1 MRKLVPTDTSGI
13 ANTAGIMTT
22 GAVALTA
29 VALLSGPAFVVP
41 DLRAG
46 AALLAMS
53 VGGGVLSISV
63 LECRDCQARSGARGH
78 FHESGAGCFDG
89 DCSLLR
95 RTTKPR
101 AVARWR
107 AGDRRGD
114 ILSAVTWE
122 RRGGYDRESSRSRA
136 ATRWDFAPSTRRKT
150 LPKRD
155 WCSNACDRRSL
166 ERACGAA
173 QPVRRIRRQ
182 VNASTEAPRSPR

>member
-1 MRKLVPTDTSGI
+1 MIVFPASRPPGESDLGVLQRVRAQARPNRYERHSQYRRYHDD
-13 ANTAGIMTT
+13 

-29 VALLSGPAFVVP
+29 VVLLSGPAFVVP
-41 DLRAG
+41 ELRAG

-53 VGGGVLSISV
+53 VGGGVLSYLFWNAGIAK
-63 LECRDCQARSGARGH
+63 LGPALGH

-122 RRGGYDRESSRSRA
+122 RRGGYAGESSRSRA
-136 ATRWDFAPSTRRKT
+136 ATRWDLHRR
-150 LPKRD
+150 RG
-155 WCSNACDRRSL
+155 
-166 ERACGAA
+166 ERPYRNVTGVRMPAIVAA
-173 QPVRRIRRQ
+173 
-182 VNASTEAPRSPR
+182 